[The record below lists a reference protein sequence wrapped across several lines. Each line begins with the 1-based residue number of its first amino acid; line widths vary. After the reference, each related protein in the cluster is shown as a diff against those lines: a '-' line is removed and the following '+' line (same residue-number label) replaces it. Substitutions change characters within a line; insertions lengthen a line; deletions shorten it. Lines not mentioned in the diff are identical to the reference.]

1 MCISRSAWV
10 KQKIREEFGDE
21 NFKEFRNAKKNLR
34 KRSVRGGG
42 KQDDG
47 PDTPKIQ
54 QVQGEKD
61 AVLVEALRTYF
72 LNQEQTGW
80 RQVKTPG
87 A

>member
-1 MCISRSAWV
+1 MPRRTYANAV
-10 KQKIREEFGDE
+10 LEEE
-21 NFKEFRNAKKNLR
+21 ESKMMELILR
-34 KRSVRGGG
+34 KYSRFRG
-42 KQDDG
+42 K
-47 PDTPKIQ
+47 
-54 QVQGEKD
+54 KD

>member
-1 MCISRSAWV
+1 MPRRTYANAV
-10 KQKIREEFGDE
+10 LEEEESKMMDLI
-21 NFKEFRNAKKNLR
+21 LR
-34 KRSVRGGG
+34 KYSRFRG
-42 KQDDG
+42 K
-47 PDTPKIQ
+47 
-54 QVQGEKD
+54 KD

>member
-1 MCISRSAWV
+1 V
-10 KQKIREEFGDE
+10 LEEEESKMMDLI
-21 NFKEFRNAKKNLR
+21 LR
-34 KRSVRGGG
+34 KYSRFRG
-42 KQDDG
+42 K
-47 PDTPKIQ
+47 
-54 QVQGEKD
+54 KD

>member
-1 MCISRSAWV
+1 MGRRTYANAV
-10 KQKIREEFGDE
+10 LEEE
-21 NFKEFRNAKKNLR
+21 ETKMMETILR
-34 KRSVRGGG
+34 KYSRFRG
-42 KQDDG
+42 K
-47 PDTPKIQ
+47 
-54 QVQGEKD
+54 KD